1 MKAVRLYSPGDMRV
15 EEVAIPT
22 PNAEEVLLKV
32 IACGVCGSD
41 IPRANIYG
49 AHNLPLTL
57 GHEFSA
63 EIVEL
68 GEQVEGFDVGDRVT
82 VAPLIPCYQCKW
94 CASGH
99 FSLCESYSYFG
110 SRREGAM
117 AEYVASPTKNLL
129 KLPENVGYTDA
140 ATTDPC
146 ANAMHALLLANP
158 KKGDVLCVFGSGPIG
173 LYAIA
178 CSRQFGIEKVIAI
191 DIDDRK
197 LEVAKQYGADHVIN
211 SVKID
216 PVEEVKAITSGYYAD
231 LVIDFTGAPQAQL
244 QGFDC
249 VSKLGKFVVVGIS
262 HKGLPLEAYQVDKL
276 MRGQVCIMGSWNS
289 FSAPF
294 PGTEWTT
301 SLELFEK
308 GLISSDAMITQKL
321 ALDDAPNIF
330 KKISEGKLFFNKIM
344 FYPHGVVR

>member
-1 MKAVRLYSPGDMRV
+1 MKAVRLFSPGDLRV
-15 EEVAIPT
+15 EEVAIPV
-22 PNAEEVLLKV
+22 PNDEEVLLKV
-32 IACGVCGSD
+32 MACGVCGSD

-68 GEQVEGFDVGDRVT
+68 GKSVESFEVGDRVT
-82 VAPLIPCYQCKW
+82 VAPLIPCYECKW
-94 CASGH
+94 CVSGH

-117 AEYVASPTKNLL
+117 AHYVASPAKNLL
-129 KLPENVGYTDA
+129 KIPDNVGYTDA

-146 ANAMHALLLANP
+146 ANAIHALLLAKP
-158 KKGDVLCVFGSGPIG
+158 KKDDVLCVFGSGPIG

-178 CSRQFGIEKVIAI
+178 CSRQFGINKVVAI

-197 LEVAKQYGADHVIN
+197 LEVAKQYGADYVIN
-211 SVKID
+211 SVKND
-216 PVEEVKAITSGYYAD
+216 PVEVVKEITSGNLAD
-231 LVIDFTGAPQAQL
+231 IVIDFTGVPQAQL

-249 VSKLGKFVVVGIS
+249 VSKLGKYIVVGIS

-276 MRGQVCIMGSWNS
+276 MRGQISIIGSWNS

-308 GLISSDAMITQKL
+308 GLIASDAMISHKL
-321 ALDDAPNIF
+321 ALDDAPSIF
-330 KKISEGKLFFNKIM
+330 KQISEGGLFFNKIM
-344 FYPHGVVR
+344 FYPHGVVK